1 MTNNTI
7 TVNKA
12 IEMVAT
18 REWVAQK
25 NGKASIKNA
34 QVFGSWYGLDQYLNE
49 VSTDTMREFKF
60 HCRDKL
66 TYAPATTNRKLAA
79 VSKLITYAT
88 GLREFSFKWGVP
100 KIEYEKENNQRK
112 FVFTP
117 QLESKL
123 ITTTALCGYGKLTE
137 LWICLIETGCRVS
150 ELLNLTWSN
159 IEGDFLRL
167 TDTKNGDERFVPIF
181 DRVKQI
187 LERRRK
193 ENLIRP
199 FPYSLTTVE
208 NNWRTIRKKMGMQ
221 GEKDFVIHSLRH
233 TYITRLLR
241 RNIGIEVVQKVAGH
255 RDIRMTQRY
264 NHPTKDD
271 LRNSL
276 KVTVNK

>member
-88 GLREFSFKWGVP
+88 RLREFSFKWGVP

-208 NNWRTIRKKMGMQ
+208 NNWRTIRKKMGMES
-221 GEKDFVIHSLRH
+221 EKDFVIHSLRH